1 MALASVSLSWDLHPY
16 PFPATVAYLTSSI
29 KKLREAEPM
38 DQRSRPFDLFRG
50 MANIDNRIEESEFME
65 PVEHDDTQPGP
76 LPRRGGTE
84 LALSTSMDL
93 KTAIMYS
100 ASRTPLIFKIKTNGF
115 RQRGGNIAA
124 LSCFPEE
131 VEVLYPPLTCVH
143 IAHRLSSHEHSPRL
157 LFFHARSTHA
167 DSLFELR
174 DVFTQVYLQP
184 TGRIERVGPV
194 EGVTFTIV
202 EVEPD
207 VD

>member
-1 MALASVSLSWDLHPY
+1 M
-16 PFPATVAYLTSSI
+16 AYLTSGI

-84 LALSTSMDL
+84 LALMSTSMDL

-157 LFFHARSTHA
+157 LFFHSTQHAR
-167 DSLFELR
+167 
-174 DVFTQVYLQP
+174 
-184 TGRIERVGPV
+184 
-194 EGVTFTIV
+194 
-202 EVEPD
+202 
-207 VD
+207 